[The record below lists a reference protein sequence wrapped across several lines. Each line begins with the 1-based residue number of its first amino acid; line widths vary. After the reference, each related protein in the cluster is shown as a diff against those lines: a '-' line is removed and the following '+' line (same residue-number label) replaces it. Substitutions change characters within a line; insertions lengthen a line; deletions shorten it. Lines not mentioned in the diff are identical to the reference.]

1 MFENLRRGRQARNF
15 TTNVSKILDLKSS
28 SEQIFFRK
36 LSLGAPGYSPKAT
49 SVFEHW
55 NSFSLWQISNQI
67 DEEQLEHQGLPSLF
81 FFSGSSSTKGRMF
94 KKSLSYNVAPWLI
107 AVDQKNQNIRSS
119 FEDRPLCYVLFC
131 LSLFSLSFYLLDP
144 MEDEMTFR
152 QSWSMLLRCTPATV
166 SD

>member
-1 MFENLRRGRQARNF
+1 M
-15 TTNVSKILDLKSS
+15 
-28 SEQIFFRK
+28 
-36 LSLGAPGYSPKAT
+36 
-49 SVFEHW
+49 
-55 NSFSLWQISNQI
+55 
-67 DEEQLEHQGLPSLF
+67 
-81 FFSGSSSTKGRMF
+81 GRMF

-152 QSWSMLLRCTPATV
+152 QS
-166 SD
+166 